1 MSDRTNDYER
11 LGGWRSVLQFVPVM
25 SFVRSALGRARVMQ
39 AVASEYVQAEP
50 GDSVVDFGCGVAS
63 ILPYLDGVQYVGV
76 DVDENYIE
84 RARHIHG
91 ERGTFMSADLLTV
104 SPDTFPKA
112 DFVLVRGFLHH
123 LDDEHAEAIL
133 NLAAEVLKPGGRL
146 VTIDPVKIE
155 GQNPIARL
163 LISLDRGPHIRFE
176 TGYRALIERAF
187 LPERLESRTDLLRLP
202 YAHCVSVSRPAA
214 L

>member
-1 MSDRTNDYER
+1 MSDRINDYER
-11 LGGWRSVLQFVPVM
+11 LGGWRSVLKVVPIM
-25 SFVRSALGRARVMQ
+25 NFARSALGRARVMQ
-39 AVASEYVQAEP
+39 TVASEYIKAEP
-50 GDSVVDFGCGVAS
+50 GESVVDFGCGVAS
-63 ILPYLDGVQYVGV
+63 ILPYLDDVQYVGV

-84 RARHIHG
+84 RARQVHG

-104 SPDTFPKA
+104 SPDVFPEA
-112 DFVLVRGFLHH
+112 DIVLVRGFLHH
-123 LDDEHAEAIL
+123 LDDGHAEAIL
-133 NLAAEVLKPGGRL
+133 SLAAQVLNPGGRL

-176 TGYRALIERAF
+176 NGYRALIERVF
-187 LPERLESRTDLLRLP
+187 SPQRLESRTDLLRLP

-214 L
+214 R

>member
-25 SFVRSALGRARVMQ
+25 NFMRSAMGRARVMQ
-39 AVASEYVQAEP
+39 TVASEYIQAEP
-50 GDSVVDFGCGVAS
+50 GDSVVDFGCGVAG
-63 ILPYLDGVQYVGV
+63 ILPYLDGVQYIGV
-76 DVDENYIE
+76 DVDETYIE
-84 RARHIHG
+84 CARQVHG
-91 ERGTFMSADLLTV
+91 KCGTFMSADLLTV
-104 SPDTFPKA
+104 SPDSFPKA

-123 LDDEHAEAIL
+123 LDDGHAEAIL

-176 TGYRALIERAF
+176 TGYRALIEQAF
-187 LPERLESRTDLLRLP
+187 SPERLESRTDLLRLP

-214 L
+214 R